1 MKMRFLGIGIVII
14 LVVLSSCGDYN
25 KIVKSSDYE
34 FKYKKAVEYY
44 EDGEYVKAGTLFK
57 ELVNIYRGTTRA
69 DKIYYF
75 FAKSMIGQK
84 DYLMAG
90 HYFRSLVKEFPT
102 SEYAE
107 EAQFMTGYC
116 SYLLSP
122 KPRLDQ
128 QVTQEAIDA
137 LALFI
142 NLYPFS
148 DRVDEANRLIDELED
163 KLVYK
168 SYLSAKLYYDFENFK
183 ASVIALNNSLEK
195 YPDSKYREELK
206 YMLLKSKYLLATKS
220 VMEKQEGRYTSALDE
235 YFSFIDEF
243 PESKYKKEVMKFY
256 DKASRILHYQ
266 EEVLKEETNIN

>member
-1 MKMRFLGIGIVII
+1 MLPEQLLSVQLLI
-14 LVVLSSCGDYN
+14 LIVLSSCSDYN

-34 FKYKKAVEYY
+34 FKYKKAIEYY
-44 EDGEYVKAGTLFK
+44 EEGEYVRAGTLFK
-57 ELVNIYRGTTRA
+57 ELVNIYRGTTKA

-75 FAKSMIGQK
+75 YAKSMIGQK

-90 HYFRSLVKEFPT
+90 HYFKSLVSEYPT
-102 SEYAE
+102 SEYTE
-107 EAQFMTGYC
+107 EAQYMVGYC
-116 SYLLSP
+116 LYLQSP

-137 LALFI
+137 LQLYN

-148 DRVDEANRLIDELED
+148 DRVDEANRLIDEMID

-183 ASVIALNNSLEK
+183 AAVIALNNSLEK
-195 YPDSKYREELK
+195 YPDSKYREKLK

-220 VMEKQEGRYTSALDE
+220 ISVKQEDRYSSALDE
-235 YFSFIDEF
+235 YFSFIDEY
-243 PESKYKKEVMKFY
+243 PDSEYKKEIEKY
-256 DKASRILHYQ
+256 YEKSSKYLNYT
-266 EEVLKEETNIN
+266 EEEDLNIN